1 VERCLACEADTVGT
15 VEGNSIGA
23 CFDRSR
29 LSTLSLARLE
39 KVKPP
44 KDFGVDRRL
53 PRITQRDIF
62 NSLTLFNRAPESK
75 RSRASLIFLS
85 DASTVLI

>member
-1 VERCLACEADTVGT
+1 MPQLLVTFYPIACATDTR
-15 VEGNSIGA
+15 ES
-23 CFDRSR
+23 
-29 LSTLSLARLE
+29 
-39 KVKPP
+39 
-44 KDFGVDRRL
+44 RRL